1 MMARKILY
9 VTGTRADYGLMSP
22 VLSKIARTPGL
33 SLEIAAT
40 GMHLMPEFGTT
51 INEVKSDPFPVHII
65 DAVYKNDDSSSM
77 VAFTGRFLCLFNDTL
92 SAIRPDIMLLLGDR
106 AEMLAAAI
114 AGSYRGIPIAHIHGG
129 EVTSTIDEYARHA
142 ITKLSHIHMPATKES
157 AKRIIKLGEDPSHV
171 HVVGA
176 PGLDALFDPEPLSEK
191 DLKRKYH
198 IQSKTP
204 FIIVLQHPVSTEE
217 DEASGQMR
225 ETLDAVAGLQI
236 AAIVIYPNADAGG
249 RRIIDT
255 IQSSKHNPNF
265 RIFRNIPHP
274 EFIMLLKRSAAIV
287 GNSSSAIIEAP
298 SLGIPAINIGDR
310 QKGRERGD
318 NVTDV
323 SCEKA
328 EIAAAI
334 AAALE
339 ASHGKKGRKKF
350 FNPYGGDG
358 KTADKIA
365 EILLKTPLNESL
377 LKKRL
382 QY

>member
-9 VTGTRADYGLMSP
+9 VTGARADYGLMRP

-33 SLEIAAT
+33 SLEIVAT
-40 GMHLMPEFGTT
+40 GMHLMPEFGMT
-51 INEVKSDPFPVHII
+51 INEVKSDAFPVHII
-65 DAVYKNDDSSSM
+65 DAVFENDDTSSM
-77 VAFTGRFLCLFNDTL
+77 VRFTARFLCLFNDAL
-92 SAIRPDIMLLLGDR
+92 SEIRPDIILLLGDR

-114 AGSYRGIPIAHIHGG
+114 AGSYRGISVAHIHGG

-157 AKRIIKLGEDPSHV
+157 AQRIIKLGEDPSHV

-176 PGLDALFDPEPLSEK
+176 PGLDALFDSEPLSEK
-191 DLKRKYH
+191 DLEVKYRV
-198 IQSKTP
+198 QSKTP

-225 ETLDAVAGLQI
+225 ETLDAVAGLHI
-236 AAIVIYPNADAGG
+236 PAIVIYPNADAGG
-249 RRIIDT
+249 RKIIDT
-255 IQSSKHNPNF
+255 IRSYEQNPDF
-265 RIFRNIPHP
+265 RIFQNIPHP
-274 EFIMLLKRSAAIV
+274 EFIMLLKRSAAII

-298 SLGIPAINIGDR
+298 SFGIPAVNIGGR
-310 QKGRERGD
+310 QNGRERGD

-323 SCEKA
+323 SYVKA
-328 EIAAAI
+328 EIAGAI
-334 AAALE
+334 VAALK
-339 ASHGKKGRKKF
+339 ASHGKKGSGKF
-350 FNPYGGDG
+350 TNPYGGDG
-358 KTADKIA
+358 RTAERIA
-365 EILLKTPLNESL
+365 GILLKTPLNDQL